1 MTNITVRKGSRPGWA
16 LDRVFDDFFSMPS
29 WIDSNKTFMP
39 AVDIV
44 ENDDNI
50 RMVFQV
56 PGMDKKDI
64 KIKIEG
70 DRINVFGKREHK
82 VDEEKD
88 SYIHREISY
97 GEFTRSFTLPDSVN
111 TDKID
116 AKYENGILTILLNKK
131 EEVKPKEIEV
141 KVS

>member
-1 MTNITVRKGSRPGWA
+1 MTNITVRKGNRPGWA
-16 LDRVFDDFFSMPS
+16 LDRIFDDFFSMPS
-29 WIDSNKTFMP
+29 WVDNSKSFMP

-50 RMVFQV
+50 KMIFQV
-56 PGMDKKDI
+56 PGIDKKDI
-64 KIKIEG
+64 KIRIEG
-70 DRINVFGKREHK
+70 DRINVSGHREHK
-82 VDEEKD
+82 VDEKKD

-116 AKYENGILTILLNKK
+116 AKYENGILTVQLTKK